1 MQLSIYIICL
11 SNKYFISFVY
21 LSLSRIGP
29 RLAVPV
35 CWEPRKRRNEQTYYR
50 KLRLCATGLPTT
62 HWASLGRQH
71 NMNLAEAHDSTPLE
85 FDFFTIQSREYRGDD
100 IILRSSILAGNAG
113 NINAIDLRLPRRTR
127 LPRSLRQDM
136 DLDFY
141 RDVVPLCKALEESAD
156 TDANVARS
164 LEIMIKPE
172 IIAII

>member
-1 MQLSIYIICL
+1 
-11 SNKYFISFVY
+11 
-21 LSLSRIGP
+21 
-29 RLAVPV
+29 
-35 CWEPRKRRNEQTYYR
+35 
-50 KLRLCATGLPTT
+50 
-62 HWASLGRQH
+62 
-71 NMNLAEAHDSTPLE
+71 MNLAEAHDSTPLE

-164 LEIMIKPE
+164 LQNMIKPE